1 VEFGSKTLLDIG
13 TVASR
18 KPSWVSPGRQNIQV
32 WINIFERCNIPNA
45 FKKAGSLP
53 AELACEE
60 IMAKYI
66 CLLNWTDQGA
76 KNFKESPSRLD
87 AAKQLAQKNGCKFEQ
102 LFLTMG
108 IYDLVAILDAPD
120 QQSIAKFVLGVGS
133 TGNVRTVTLPAFAE
147 AEYRSLIGSL

>member
-1 VEFGSKTLLDIG
+1 MDHYLREVYDS
-13 TVASR
+13 SR
-18 KPSWVSPGRQNIQV
+18 TQ
-32 WINIFERCNIPNA
+32 
-45 FKKAGSLP
+45 AGN
-53 AELACEE
+53 LACRVAMEE

-120 QQSIAKFVLGVGS
+120 QQAIAKFVLGVGS